1 MQQAPYESF
10 ITIKTEHGVE
20 KCLNED
26 CIKPPKSGSSYRTIK
41 VPDIVVDELYRRR
54 EKNKQYFKTHPNA
67 VSYWR
72 NYICIGFGGELI
84 SSKTVT
90 EGLYKICKKK
100 WLTKNI
106 SSWIA
111 PFMWSL

>member
-90 EGLYKICKKK
+90 EGLYKICKKIPMYSK
-100 WLTKNI
+100 I
-106 SSWIA
+106 HRD
-111 PFMWSL
+111 